1 MTPQG
6 QTAPAFNRAPAP
18 LPPGSPGAAALA
30 LIAAAQLMVVL
41 DTTVI
46 NVALPSIHTGLH
58 VSPAALGWVITA
70 YTLAFASLLLLGSR
84 LGDILG
90 RRSVFMAGVGVFTAA
105 SLLGG
110 LAPNGPTLL
119 IARGVQGAGAAVGAA
134 TALSLITALY
144 RQGKKRNRAL
154 AVYSA
159 MEGAGGTLGLLLG
172 GALVSEASWRY
183 TLLIN
188 VPIGLIIVAL
198 TPRLIPRLAPNPQ
211 RLDVGGALLS
221 AAGLGAL
228 VYGLSRAG
236 VAGWT
241 SPSTLAPLA
250 VAALLLPAFVAWEAR
265 TSSPIMP
272 LWAWKNRTRAGGYL
286 LMLLNAA
293 ALFAMFYF
301 LTQYFQEVLGY
312 SALKTGLAFLPLSIG
327 ILAAAGLA
335 SAAVTRI
342 GPRPMTMAG
351 TPLAAGGLYW
361 LGQLNDHSTY
371 AADVLPAMLI
381 LAVGLGLMF
390 VPTASAAVT
399 DLPDERAGIGSG
411 LLNTMMQVGASIAIS
426 ALTTLSLT
434 VFRNPLQANPGTLHA
449 AQAAG
454 YTSGLKVGA
463 AIIAANFLVAAFVLP
478 RRARTASAASGGA

>member
-1 MTPQG
+1 MTSHG
-6 QTAPAFNRAPAP
+6 QTAPVLESQPAP
-18 LPPGSPGAAALA
+18 PRSGSPGAAALA

-46 NVALPSIHTGLH
+46 NVALPSIHADLH
-58 VSPAALGWVITA
+58 MSFSALGWVITA
-70 YTLAFASLLLLGSR
+70 YTLAFASLLLPGSR

-90 RRSVFMAGVGVFTAA
+90 RRSVFMAGVGLFTAA

-110 LAPNGPTLL
+110 LAPNGPILL
-119 IARGVQGAGAAVGAA
+119 IARGLQGAGAAVGAA

-144 RQGKKRNRAL
+144 RQGKERNRAL

-188 VPIGLIIVAL
+188 VPIGLIIITL

-211 RLDVGGALLS
+211 RLDAVGALLS

-241 SPSTLAPLA
+241 SPLTLAPLA
-250 VAALLLPAFVAWEAR
+250 AAVLLLPAFVAWEAR
-265 TSSPIMP
+265 TSSAIMP
-272 LWAWKNRTRAGGYL
+272 LWVWKNRTRAGGYL

-342 GPRPMTMAG
+342 GPRPMTMVG

-371 AADVLPAMLI
+371 AADVLPAMVV

-411 LLNTMMQVGASIAIS
+411 LLNTMMQVGASVAIS

-434 VFRNPLQANPGTLHA
+434 VFRHRQHADPGALHA
-449 AQAAG
+449 ALAAG

-463 AIIAANFLVAAFVLP
+463 VIIAANFLVAALVLP
-478 RRARTASAASGGA
+478 RRTRTAPAASGTG

>member
-1 MTPQG
+1 MTAPG
-6 QTAPAFNRAPAP
+6 QTAPVLEKEPAP
-18 LPPGSPGAAALA
+18 PQPGRPGAAALT

-41 DTTVI
+41 DTTVV
-46 NVALPSIHTGLH
+46 NVALPSIRNGLH
-58 VSPAALGWVITA
+58 VSPSALGWVITA

-90 RRSVFMAGVGVFTAA
+90 RRSVFMAGVGLFTAA

-110 LAPNGPTLL
+110 LAPDGPTLL

-144 RQGKKRNRAL
+144 RQGKERNRAL

-172 GALVSEASWRY
+172 GALVSEGSWRY

-211 RLDVGGALLS
+211 RLDVAGALLS

-236 VAGWT
+236 VAGWA

-250 VAALLLPAFVAWEAR
+250 VAALLPAFVAWETR
-265 TSSPIMP
+265 TSSPVMP

-301 LTQYFQEVLGY
+301 LTQYFQDVLGY
-312 SALKTGLAFLPLSIG
+312 SALKTGMAFLPLSIG

-361 LGQLNDHSTY
+361 LGQLTDHSTY
-371 AADVLPAMLI
+371 AADVLPAMLV

-434 VFRNPLQANPGTLHA
+434 VFRNRLHADPGALHA
-449 AQAAG
+449 ALAAG

-463 AIIAANFLVAAFVLP
+463 VIIAANFLVAAFVLP

>member
-1 MTPQG
+1 MTSPG
-6 QTAPAFNRAPAP
+6 QTAPAVETEPAP
-18 LPPGSPGAAALA
+18 PPASSPGAAALA
-30 LIAAAQLMVVL
+30 LIATAQLMVVL
-41 DTTVI
+41 DTTVV
-46 NVALPSIHTGLH
+46 NVALPSIQTGLH
-58 VSPAALGWVITA
+58 VSSTALGWVITA
-70 YTLAFASLLLLGSR
+70 YTLAFAALLLLGSR

-90 RRSVFMAGVGVFTAA
+90 RRSVFMAGVGLFTAA

-119 IARGVQGAGAAVGAA
+119 IARGVQGAGAAIGAA

-144 RQGKKRNRAL
+144 RQGKERNRAL

-172 GALVSEASWRY
+172 GALVSAASWRY

-188 VPIGLIIVAL
+188 VPIGIAIVAL
-198 TPRLIPRLAPNPQ
+198 TPRLIPRLAPNAQ

-236 VAGWT
+236 AAGWA
-241 SPSTLAPLA
+241 SASTLVPL
-250 VAALLLPAFVAWEAR
+250 VAAGILLPAFVAWEAR
-265 TSSPIMP
+265 SSSPIMP
-272 LWAWKNRTRAGGYL
+272 LWAWRNRTRAGGYL

-312 SALKTGLAFLPLSIG
+312 SALKTGMAFLPLSIG

-351 TPLAAGGLYW
+351 TPLAAGGLLW
-361 LGQLNDHSTY
+361 LGRLTAHSTY
-371 AADVLPAMLI
+371 AADVLPAMI
-381 LAVGLGLMF
+381 VLAVGLGLMF
-390 VPTASAAVT
+390 VPTAAAAVA
-399 DLPDERAGIGSG
+399 DLPEERSGIGSG
-411 LLNTMMQVGASIAIS
+411 LLNTMMQVGASVAIS

-434 VFRNPLQANPGTLHA
+434 VYRNHLRTDPTAVHEALT
-449 AQAAG
+449 AG
-454 YTSGLKVGA
+454 YTGGLKVGA
-463 AIIAANFLVAAFVLP
+463 VIIAANFLVAAFVLP
-478 RRARTASAASGGA
+478 RRTRTAPVASG